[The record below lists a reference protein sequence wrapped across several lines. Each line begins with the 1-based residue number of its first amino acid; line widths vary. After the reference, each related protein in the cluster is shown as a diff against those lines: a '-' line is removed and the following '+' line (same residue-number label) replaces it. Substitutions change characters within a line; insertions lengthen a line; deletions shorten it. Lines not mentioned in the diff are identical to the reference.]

1 MISFEPSED
10 QQLIIDTVAEF
21 AKTTLAPRAREFE
34 KERGIPEDVRKTAQE
49 MSLSM
54 APVPE
59 DLGGQGLGMVV
70 AVLINEELA
79 YGDPAAP
86 FGLPGFGG
94 YTLAAIELGTDEQ
107 AKKLLAPLTDPEA
120 HSTFGAVAWSEDGPN
135 RDRAGFCTVAKK
147 TDGGFE
153 ITGKKSFVGNF
164 ALADSFIVFAQVDEE
179 KGWDGIGA
187 FVVKKDNPGVKLGDR
202 HETLGLDVANFGEV
216 SFEAAKVNADDRL
229 GGGEDFTKSCLRFW
243 AKYSLTV
250 AARQVGL
257 SRVAFDVA
265 REYCDI
271 RKAFGKPIGHFQ
283 AVAFNLA
290 DRHMEAESARDMVRR
305 AAWWWDAGKNEKKA
319 LLYTAQAV
327 AQAHEVGMRCGNDS
341 VQLHGGA
348 GFMRDVIVE
357 KLMRDAKQIALS
369 GSTTE
374 QMDQLSAAIDLGAEL
389 DPALVLP
396 TPETQAIF
404 T

>member
-1 MISFEPSED
+1 MVAFDPTED
-10 QQLIIDTVAEF
+10 QKLIVDTVAEF
-21 AKTTLAPRAREFE
+21 AKTTLSPRAREFE
-34 KERGIPEDVRKTAQE
+34 KDRGIAEDVRKAAQE
-49 MSLSM
+49 MSLCM
-54 APVPE
+54 AAVPE
-59 DLGGQGLGMVV
+59 DLGGQGLGLVA

-94 YTLAAIELGTDEQ
+94 YLLAAMELGTKAQ
-107 AKKLLAPLTDPEA
+107 AEKLVEPFADPEA
-120 HSTFGAVAWSEDGPN
+120 HDQFGAIAWSEPKAHP
-135 RDRAGFCTVAKK
+135 DRPGFVTTATEK
-147 TDGGFE
+147 DGGWVLD
-153 ITGKKSFVGNF
+153 GVKSFIGNVK
-164 ALADSFIVFAQVDEE
+164 LAKSFIVFAQIDES
-179 KGWDGIGA
+179 KGWDGLGA
-187 FVVKKDNPGVKLGDR
+187 FAVDAGADGIEVTKT
-202 HETLGLDVANFGEV
+202 HETLGLECAAFGDVELSGV
-216 SFEAAKVNADDRL
+216 KGQRL
-229 GGGEDFTKSCLRFW
+229 GQASTAKIIDFW
-243 AKYSLTV
+243 AKYGLLV

-257 SRVAFDVA
+257 SRVAFDLA

-290 DRHMEAESARDMVRR
+290 DRHMDAEAAKDMVRR
-305 AAWWWDAGKNEKKA
+305 AAWAWDAGKSSA
-319 LLYTAQAV
+319 LGLSAQAI
-327 AQAHEVGMRCGNDS
+327 AQAHETAMRCGNDS

-357 KLMRDAKQIALS
+357 KLMRDAKQIALAGPTAS
-369 GSTTE
+369 
-374 QMDQLSAAIDLGAEL
+374 QMDQLAAAVELGQKL